1 MSAAART
8 AAATCP
14 RSADAGARDAP
25 AGIIPLTTDSM
36 TLSPGVRLGPYE
48 ILAPL
53 GRGGMGEVYRARDTR
68 VDRAVALKVLPE
80 EFFESEERRARF
92 EREARMLASLNHPGI
107 ATLYSFEEIAGRRVL
122 AMELVEGNDLAT
134 RISSGPLSLEEVCS
148 CARQI
153 ADALAAAHE
162 MGIVHR
168 DLKPA
173 NVKMTPGG
181 RVKLLDFGLAKRAGE
196 PSAGSED
203 ATATAALSEAGA
215 VMGTVPYMSPEQVSG
230 RALDARSDLFS
241 LGIVLYEMASG
252 RRPFAGDSTA
262 ELASAI
268 LRDTPPPVGQARA
281 DLPGDL
287 ADAITRCLEKDPQR
301 RIRSAR
307 DFLTALDAPARAERA
322 AVSIAVLPFA
332 DVSSAK
338 DQEYLCEGMAEEIM
352 NALVGAGIR
361 VAART
366 STFRAAR
373 MGEDLAAVARVL
385 SVGHVLDGSVRTAGP
400 RIRVT
405 ARLTDAATG
414 FQVWSKTFDR
424 ELVDVFAVQ
433 DEIAAGVLEAV
444 RSRLGAEP
452 ATLPARRQ
460 VRNLEAYQ
468 HYLMGRHLRFT
479 KNDHGSALLSFE
491 RAVALDPSHGPS
503 WVGLADIHVLAA
515 AYGVRP
521 SAEAN
526 AAAKVELATAERL
539 QGETGDACYVEGM
552 IAFGERRW
560 ADADRALARAIRI
573 EPGNVQARC
582 WTAML
587 YSTRGRTE
595 AALEALERAREID
608 PVAPY
613 PYAMTGFCLLNL
625 RRAPDAAGFAGQAL
639 AFDEDNLLALWVSGA
654 ADVSGGRADRA
665 ISRLER
671 AAERARTN
679 PFTQG
684 TLGWALAA
692 AGRTA
697 DARSVMEAL
706 HRGAVPGAT
715 VLSEAWLLAALGDAD
730 GAFEVLRRACDEK
743 QLLVPFIGLPGFD
756 PLRADPRFA
765 ATIATLGLPA
775 AR

>member
-1 MSAAART
+1 
-8 AAATCP
+8 
-14 RSADAGARDAP
+14 
-25 AGIIPLTTDSM
+25 M
-36 TLSPGVRLGPYE
+36 TLSSGSRLGPYE
-48 ILAPL
+48 LLSPL
-53 GRGGMGEVYRARDTR
+53 GKGGMGEVYRAKDTR

-80 EFFESEERRARF
+80 EFFESEERRGRF

-107 ATLYSFEEIAGRRVL
+107 AALYSFEEIPSSSSSSSSRHLLV
-122 AMELVEGNDLAT
+122 MELVEGDDLA
-134 RISSGPLSLEEVCS
+134 RKISAGPLSLEEILS
-148 CARQI
+148 FARQI
-153 ADALAAAHE
+153 AEALEAAHGK
-162 MGIVHR
+162 GIVHR

-173 NVKMTPGG
+173 NVRVTPDG
-181 RVKLLDFGLAKRAGE
+181 RVKLLDFGLAKRAGAG
-196 PSAGSED
+196 PSGSED
-203 ATATAALSEAGA
+203 ATATAGLSEAGA
-215 VMGTVPYMSPEQVSG
+215 VMGTIPYMSPEQVSG
-230 RALDARSDLFS
+230 RPLDARTDLFS
-241 LGIVLYEMASG
+241 LGVVLYEMACG
-252 RRPFAGDSTA
+252 RRPFEGDSSA

-268 LRDTPPPVGQARA
+268 LRDTPPPVGRVRT
-281 DLPGDL
+281 DLPEDL
-287 ADAITRCLEKDPQR
+287 AEAIRRCLEKDPR
-301 RIRSAR
+301 NRFPSAR
-307 DFLTALDAPARAERA
+307 DLLAAFDMPRRSAPAP
-322 AVSIAVLPFA
+322 VSIAVLPFV
-332 DVSSAK
+332 DMSSAK

-361 VAART
+361 VAARM

-373 MGEDLAAVARVL
+373 QGDDLAAVARVL

-414 FQVWSKTFDR
+414 FQVWSEKFDR
-424 ELVDVFAVQ
+424 ELADVFAVQ
-433 DEIAAGVLEAV
+433 DEIAAGVVEAV

-452 ATLPARRQ
+452 AALQARRQ

-515 AYGVRP
+515 AYGMRP

-560 ADADRALARAIRI
+560 ADADRAMARAIRI
-573 EPGNVQARC
+573 EPGNVQAQC
-582 WTAML
+582 WRAML
-587 YSTRGRTE
+587 HSNRGRTE
-595 AALEALERAREID
+595 AAIEALERAREID

-625 RRAPDAAGFAGQAL
+625 RRASDAARFAGQAL
-639 AFDEDNLLALWVSGA
+639 AFDEDNLLALWVAGA
-654 ADVSGGRADRA
+654 ADVSGGRADQA
-665 ISRLER
+665 VSRLER

-679 PFTQG
+679 SFTQG
-684 TLGWALAA
+684 TLGWALAS
-692 AGRTA
+692 AGRIG
-697 DARSVMEAL
+697 DARRVLEAL
-706 HRGAVPGAT
+706 HAGAVPGAT

-730 GAFEVLRRACDEK
+730 AAFEVLQRACDEK
-743 QLLVPFIGLPGFD
+743 QLLVPFIGLPGLD
-756 PLRADPRFA
+756 LLRFDPRFA
-765 ATIATLGLPA
+765 AFVERLGLPPSA
-775 AR
+775 VAP

>member
-1 MSAAART
+1 
-8 AAATCP
+8 
-14 RSADAGARDAP
+14 
-25 AGIIPLTTDSM
+25 M
-36 TLSPGVRLGPYE
+36 TLSPGTRLGPYE

-53 GRGGMGEVYRARDTR
+53 GKGGMGEVWRARDTR
-68 VDRAVALKVLPE
+68 VDRAVAVKVLPE

-92 EREARMLASLNHPGI
+92 EREARVLASLSHPGI
-107 ATLYSFEEIAGRRVL
+107 AVLYSFEEIPSSSSSSRHLLV
-122 AMELVEGNDLAT
+122 MELVEGDDLAT
-134 RISSGPLSLEEVCS
+134 RISSGPLSPEEIRS
-148 CARQI
+148 FARQI
-153 ADALAAAHE
+153 AEALAAAHE
-162 MGIVHR
+162 KGIVHR

-173 NVKMTPGG
+173 NVKVTPEG
-181 RVKLLDFGLAKRAGE
+181 RVKLLDFGLAKRADE
-196 PSAGSED
+196 PPAASED

-230 RALDARSDLFS
+230 RPLDARSDLFS
-241 LGIVLYEMASG
+241 LGVVLYEMAAG
-252 RRPFAGDSTA
+252 RRPFAGGSLA

-268 LRDTPPPVGQARA
+268 LRDTPLPVRRLRA
-281 DLPGDL
+281 DLPEDL
-287 ADAITRCLEKDPQR
+287 AEAISRCLEKDPESR
-301 RIRSAR
+301 VRSAR
-307 DFLTALDAPARAERA
+307 DLLAALDTPRHAGPV

-332 DVSSAK
+332 DMSSAR

-385 SVGHVLDGSVRTAGP
+385 NVGHVLDGSVRTAGP

-405 ARLTDAATG
+405 ARLTDAASG

-433 DEIAAGVLEAV
+433 DEIAAGVVEAV
-444 RSRLGAEP
+444 RSRLHAEP
-452 ATLPARRQ
+452 AALPARRQ

-582 WTAML
+582 WSAML
-587 YSTRGRTE
+587 HSTRGRTAE
-595 AALEALERAREID
+595 AVEALERAREID

-625 RRAPDAAGFAGQAL
+625 RRVPDAAGFAGQAL

-654 ADVSGGRADRA
+654 ADVSVGQPDRA

-692 AGRTA
+692 AGRTG
-697 DARSVMEAL
+697 DARGVLDAL
-706 HRGAVPGAT
+706 HRGAAPGAT
-715 VLSEAWLLAALGDAD
+715 VLSEAWLLAALGDTD
-730 GAFEVLRRACDEK
+730 GAFEVLRHACDEK

-765 ATIATLGLPA
+765 AIVTALGLPA
-775 AR
+775 VN

>member
-1 MSAAART
+1 
-8 AAATCP
+8 
-14 RSADAGARDAP
+14 
-25 AGIIPLTTDSM
+25 M
-36 TLSPGVRLGPYE
+36 TLSPGSQLGPYE
-48 ILAPL
+48 ILSPL
-53 GRGGMGEVYRARDTR
+53 GRGGMGEVWRATDTR

-80 EFFESEERRARF
+80 EFFESEERRGRF
-92 EREARMLASLNHPGI
+92 GREAKLLASLNHPGI
-107 ATLYSFEEIAGRRVL
+107 ATLYSFEEIVGRHVL
-122 AMELVEGNDLAT
+122 AMELVEGDDLAT
-134 RISSGPLSLEEVCS
+134 RISSGPLSPEEIHS
-148 CARQI
+148 FALQI
-153 ADALAAAHE
+153 AEALAAAHE
-162 MGIVHR
+162 KGIVHR

-173 NVKMTPGG
+173 NVRLTSGG
-181 RVKLLDFGLAKRAGE
+181 RVKLLDFGLAKRADE

-230 RALDARSDLFS
+230 RPLDARSDLFS

-252 RRPFAGDSTA
+252 RRPFAGGSTA

-268 LRDTPPPVGQARA
+268 LRDPPPPVGRVRA
-281 DLPGDL
+281 DLPEEL
-287 ADAITRCLEKDPQR
+287 AEAIGRCLEKNPQDR
-301 RIRSAR
+301 FSSAR
-307 DFLTALDAPARAERA
+307 DFLAALDAPRRA
-322 AVSIAVLPFA
+322 ALAPVSIAVLPFA
-332 DVSSAK
+332 DMSSAK

-361 VAART
+361 VAARM

-373 MGEDLAAVARVL
+373 QGEDLAAVARVL
-385 SVGHVLDGSVRTAGP
+385 NVGHVLDGSVRTAGS

-414 FQVWSKTFDR
+414 FQVWSEKFDR

-433 DEIAAGVLEAV
+433 DEIAAGVVEAV

-452 ATLPARRQ
+452 AALQARRQ

-515 AYGVRP
+515 AYGMRP
-521 SAEAN
+521 SGEAN
-526 AAAKVELATAERL
+526 AAAKAELATAARL

-552 IAFGERRW
+552 IAFSERRW
-560 ADADRALARAIRI
+560 ADADRAMARAIRI

-582 WTAML
+582 WSAML
-587 YSTRGRTE
+587 HSTRGRTE
-595 AALEALERAREID
+595 AAIEALERAREID
-608 PVAPY
+608 PIAPY

-625 RRAPDAAGFAGQAL
+625 RRASDAARFAGQAL

-654 ADVSGGRADRA
+654 ADVSGGRFDQA

-671 AAERARTN
+671 AAVRARTN

-684 TLGWALAA
+684 TLGWALAS
-692 AGRTA
+692 AGRTG
-697 DARSVMEAL
+697 DARSVLEAL
-706 HRGAVPGAT
+706 HSGAVLGAT
-715 VLSEAWLLAALGDAD
+715 VLSEAWLLAALGDPD
-730 GAFEVLRRACDEK
+730 GAFEALRRACDEK

-765 ATIATLGLPA
+765 AIVERLGLPA
-775 AR
+775 GR

>member
-1 MSAAART
+1 
-8 AAATCP
+8 
-14 RSADAGARDAP
+14 
-25 AGIIPLTTDSM
+25 
-36 TLSPGVRLGPYE
+36 
-48 ILAPL
+48 
-53 GRGGMGEVYRARDTR
+53 
-68 VDRAVALKVLPE
+68 
-80 EFFESEERRARF
+80 
-92 EREARMLASLNHPGI
+92 
-107 ATLYSFEEIAGRRVL
+107 
-122 AMELVEGNDLAT
+122 MELVEGEDLAQ
-134 RISSGPLSLEEVCS
+134 RIASGPLSLEEIRS

-153 ADALAAAHE
+153 AEALAAAHE
-162 MGIVHR
+162 KGIVHR

-173 NVKMTPGG
+173 NVRLTSGG
-181 RVKLLDFGLAKRAGE
+181 RVKLLDFGLAKRTDSG
-196 PSAGSED
+196 PAGSED

-230 RALDARSDLFS
+230 RPLDGRTDLFS
-241 LGIVLYEMASG
+241 LGTVLYEMASG
-252 RRPFAGDSTA
+252 RRPFAGGSSA
-262 ELASAI
+262 ELASSI
-268 LRDTPPPVGQARA
+268 LRDTPPPVGRVRA
-281 DLPGDL
+281 DLPEDL
-287 ADAITRCLEKDPQR
+287 AEAVGRCLEKDPR
-301 RIRSAR
+301 DRFSSAR
-307 DFLTALDAPARAERA
+307 DFLAALDAPRRATPA
-322 AVSIAVLPFA
+322 PVSIAVLPFA
-332 DVSSAK
+332 DMSSAK

-361 VAART
+361 VAARM

-373 MGEDLAAVARVL
+373 QGEDLAAVARVL

-414 FQVWSKTFDR
+414 FQVWSEKFDR
-424 ELVDVFAVQ
+424 DLVDVFAVQ
-433 DEIAAGVLEAV
+433 DEIAAGVVEAV

-452 ATLPARRQ
+452 AVLHARRQ

-479 KNDHGSALLSFE
+479 KNDHGSALVSFE

-526 AAAKVELATAERL
+526 AAAKAELATAERL
-539 QGETGDACYVEGM
+539 QGETADACYVEGM

-560 ADADRALARAIRI
+560 ADADRAMARAIRI

-582 WTAML
+582 WSAML
-587 YSTRGRTE
+587 HSIWGRSAE
-595 AALEALERAREID
+595 AVEALERAREID

-625 RRAPDAAGFAGQAL
+625 RRAPDAAGFADQAL

-654 ADVSGGRADRA
+654 ADVSGGRADQA

-679 PFTQG
+679 PFTMG
-684 TLGWALAA
+684 TLGWALAS
-692 AGRTA
+692 AGRA
-697 DARSVMEAL
+697 GDARSVLEAL
-706 HRGAVPGAT
+706 RAGAVPGAS
-715 VLSEAWLLAALGDAD
+715 VLSETWLLAALGKTDA
-730 GAFEVLRRACDEK
+730 AFEVLERACDEK
-743 QLLVPFIGLPGFD
+743 QLLVPFIGMPGLD
-756 PLRADPRFA
+756 PLRSDPRFSVFRDR
-765 ATIATLGLPA
+765 LGLPA
-775 AR
+775 TGTP